1 VSDKQT
7 LDIQE
12 IMNRLPHRYPFLL
25 VDRILDLQEERV
37 VGLKNVTYNEPFF
50 QGHFPQEPVMP
61 GVLILEAMGQVAAMM
76 VLHLPGSEHLVPYLT
91 GVDHAKFRRPVR
103 PGDQLITEAKAER
116 FRRRV
121 GKVSVR
127 ATVEGDLAAEAVL
140 GFLLAE
146 RLDAKKGEA

>member
-1 VSDKQT
+1 VSEKNKV
-7 LDIQE
+7 DILE
-12 IMNRLPHRYPFLL
+12 IMERLPHRYPFLL
-25 VDRILDLQEERV
+25 VDRILELEENRV
-37 VGLKNVTYNEPFF
+37 LGLKNVTFNEPFF

-76 VLHLPGSEHLVPYLT
+76 VLHLPGSESLAPYLT
-91 GVDHAKFRRPVR
+91 GVEHAKFRRPVR

-127 ATVEGDLAAEAVL
+127 ATVEGELAAEAVL

-146 RLDAKKGEA
+146 RLDAKKGDA

>member
-1 VSDKQT
+1 MSEKNTV
-7 LDIQE
+7 DILE

-25 VDRILDLQEERV
+25 VDRILDLQEDRV

-76 VLHLPGSEHLVPYLT
+76 VLHLPGSEHLAPYLT
-91 GVDHAKFRRPVR
+91 GVDQAKFRRPVR
-103 PGDQLITEAKAER
+103 PGDQLITEARAER

-127 ATVEGDLAAEAVL
+127 ATVEGELAAEAVL

-146 RLDAKKGEA
+146 RLDAKKENA